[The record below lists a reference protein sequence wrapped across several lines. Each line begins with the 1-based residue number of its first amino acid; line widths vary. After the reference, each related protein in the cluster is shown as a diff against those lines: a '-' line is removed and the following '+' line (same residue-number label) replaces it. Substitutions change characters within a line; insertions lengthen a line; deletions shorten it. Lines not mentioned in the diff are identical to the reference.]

1 MTITRFLSSAPRAA
15 LCLLAASAPLALAQ
29 NRPASISP
37 TDRSDDVVHL
47 SEFQVTASADDGYR
61 ATNALSG
68 TRFNTSLLE
77 LPKAVDVITSE
88 FISDIG
94 AVDLGEAVAY
104 ATAIS
109 QANASANDDITGS
122 NFNVR
127 GFNTFTTYR
136 NGFRHFGIIDP
147 INIDRIE
154 IIKGP
159 SSVFSGPIEP
169 GGTINTIT
177 KRPSTKAAGSL
188 AFRYASYD
196 SRRVEASATGPLNAS
211 RTIAYRLATAVSHTG
226 YKYDYSGLDK
236 GVIGGAVSWKR
247 SDATNV
253 LFEGQ
258 FVNNQSKPV
267 ATARVINSARTA
279 YEPNI
284 PANFNRN
291 GPLAYSD
298 VIQYSGTLEAN
309 HRFNDMWSTRAGLY
323 YRYQSLSRFRDT
335 GSAVMTT
342 NAAVPG
348 GRLLNRQGEYEP
360 NADSYVLTP
369 SVNVLGSFDYGAVQQ
384 RLILG
389 YEYFYELT
397 RNDVFRR
404 SFTGA
409 AALNLNAPTF
419 DLGDPGTYA
428 PSDLRRTW
436 AEQSAYSANTL
447 FRLFEGRM
455 MALGGVR
462 YSTTDDERKNLRTP
476 GGVRVKK
483 QLNVAV
489 PNYGV
494 SFKLRRDVALF
505 ASYSESY
512 LPPSLQGALT
522 DAAGNPF
529 PESTGDGTDVGL
541 KFDLF
546 GGRMTGN
553 VSAFEINRE
562 NTLIPDPINPGFRI
576 AQGRTTVRGVDT
588 GFTLRPVD
596 AWQIVAGYSYTDGRL
611 VNGTDPNGRIG
622 NVPMHKAS
630 LWNKY
635 KFATGAL
642 KGFGVGLGVIFVDER
657 RGNSALRDLPALS
670 SPGYT
675 VYHANVSY
683 QRLIAQRPW
692 AFTLQ
697 GNNLGNKEY
706 FASAAG
712 KGDPFTFAA
721 TVRVSFR

>member
-1 MTITRFLSSAPRAA
+1 MRNASRPVVSVFAA
-15 LCLLAASAPLALAQ
+15 LGLASAPALSLAQ
-29 NRPASISP
+29 TQSAPPASV
-37 TDRSDDVVHL
+37 DEERVQL
-47 SEFQVTASADDGYR
+47 SAFQVTVSADDGYR

-68 TRFNTSLLE
+68 TRFDTSLLE
-77 LPKAVDVITSE
+77 LPKPVDVITSE
-88 FISDIG
+88 FIADIG
-94 AVDLGEAVAY
+94 ALDLGEAVAY
-104 ATAIS
+104 ATSIS

-177 KRPSTKAAGSL
+177 KRPSTRASGSL
-188 AFRYASYD
+188 ALRYASYD
-196 SRRVEASATGPLNAS
+196 SRRVEASATGPLNAA
-211 RTIAYRLATAVSHTG
+211 RTVAYRLATAVSHTG
-226 YKYDYSGLDK
+226 YKYDFSGLDK
-236 GVIGGAVSWKR
+236 GVVGGAVSWKV

-267 ATARVINSARTA
+267 ATARVINAARTA

-284 PANFNRN
+284 PENFNRN
-291 GPLAYSD
+291 GPQSYSD
-298 VIQYSGTLEAN
+298 AIQYSGTLDAT
-309 HRFNDMWSTRAGLY
+309 HRFNPTWSMRGGLY
-323 YRYQSLSRFRDT
+323 YRYQSLRRFRDT
-335 GSAVMTT
+335 GSAVLTT
-342 NAAVPG
+342 SAAVPG

-369 SVNVLGSFDYGAVQQ
+369 SVNLLGNFAYGAVQQ
-384 RLILG
+384 RVIFG

-409 AALNLNAPTF
+409 AALNLNAPTYN
-419 DLGDPGTYA
+419 LGDPATYA

-436 AEQSAYSANTL
+436 AEQSAYSANTVL
-447 FRLFEGRM
+447 NFFQNRVLL
-455 MALGGVR
+455 LGGVR
-462 YSTTDDERKNLRTP
+462 YSVTDDERKNLNPPNR
-476 GGVRVKK
+476 VRVQKK
-483 QLNVAV
+483 LNVAV

-494 SFKLRRDVALF
+494 SVKLRRDLALF

-512 LPPSLQGALT
+512 LPPSLQGALV

-529 PESTGDGTDVGL
+529 PESTGDGTDFGV

-546 GGRMTGN
+546 GGRLTGN
-553 VSAFEINRE
+553 VTAFEINRE
-562 NTLIPDPINPGFRI
+562 NTLIPDPINPGFNI
-576 AQGRTTVRGVDT
+576 AEGSTRVRGVDT

-596 AWQIVAGYSYTDGRL
+596 PWQIVAGYSYTDGRL

-635 KFATGAL
+635 KFRQGAL
-642 KGFGVGLGVIFVDER
+642 KGFGVGLGVIYVDER

-670 SPGYT
+670 SPSYT

-683 QRLIAQRPW
+683 ERTIANRPW
-692 AFTLQ
+692 SFMLQ
-697 GNNLGNKEY
+697 GNNLTNKEY
-706 FASAAG
+706 FASSAG

-721 TVRVSFR
+721 TVRISFR